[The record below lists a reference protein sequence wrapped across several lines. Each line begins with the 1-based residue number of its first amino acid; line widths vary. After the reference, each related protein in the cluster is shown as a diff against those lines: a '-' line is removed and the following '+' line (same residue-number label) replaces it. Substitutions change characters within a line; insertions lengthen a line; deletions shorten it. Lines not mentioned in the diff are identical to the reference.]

1 MTNFS
6 GSQRLA
12 WLSRERV
19 LIGVPALVGLV
30 LAIGLGLGFARPA
43 LQRVNALKDRLADL
57 ASVEQSLPLLIR
69 NLGEAELSQ
78 RQAEE
83 QQALLVD
90 LIAGSERIDTF
101 LALLDREAAAAGVNL
116 LLYEPM
122 TAPASAPETGRRP
135 PPPSPGGQAK
145 ADAGEEGK
153 GQSSQDPLVALGYR
167 KSLMLLRAEGA
178 FSALQAFLQRMEQ
191 LQLLVE
197 SSDLELQSVQP
208 PDQDP
213 SEPDV
218 PAKAMTEL
226 GLQLS
231 FYDRQ
236 PTESAN
242 SPGDAAKPAGDDG
255 KAPAVQAPS

>member
-1 MTNFS
+1 MTNLS

-19 LIGVPALVGLV
+19 LIGVPALVGLIV
-30 LAIGLGLGFARPA
+30 AIGLGFGLTRPM
-43 LQRVNALKDRLADL
+43 LQRVNALEERLADL
-57 ASVEQSLPLLIR
+57 ASVEQSFPLLIR
-69 NLGEAELSQ
+69 NLGEAELNQ

-101 LALLDREAAAAGVNL
+101 LALLDREAASSGVKL

-122 TAPASAPETGRRP
+122 KAPASAPETSRRP
-135 PPPSPGGQAK
+135 PPPRPGGQTK

-153 GQSSQDPLVALGYR
+153 GQPAQDPLVALGYR
-167 KSLMLLRAEGA
+167 KSLMLLRAEGT
-178 FSALQAFLQRMEQ
+178 FSALQAFLQRMEL

-218 PAKAMTEL
+218 SAEAMTEL

-236 PTESAN
+236 PNESSM
-242 SPGDAAKPAGDDG
+242 SPEDAAT
-255 KAPAVQAPS
+255 PAVPAPN

>member
-30 LAIGLGLGFARPA
+30 LAIGLGLGFARPS

-78 RQAEE
+78 RQAEQ

-122 TAPASAPETGRRP
+122 TAPASTTT
-135 PPPSPGGQAK
+135 PG
-145 ADAGEEGK
+145 
-153 GQSSQDPLVALGYR
+153 P
-167 KSLMLLRAEGA
+167 M
-178 FSALQAFLQRMEQ
+178 
-191 LQLLVE
+191 
-197 SSDLELQSVQP
+197 
-208 PDQDP
+208 
-213 SEPDV
+213 
-218 PAKAMTEL
+218 
-226 GLQLS
+226 
-231 FYDRQ
+231 
-236 PTESAN
+236 
-242 SPGDAAKPAGDDG
+242 
-255 KAPAVQAPS
+255 